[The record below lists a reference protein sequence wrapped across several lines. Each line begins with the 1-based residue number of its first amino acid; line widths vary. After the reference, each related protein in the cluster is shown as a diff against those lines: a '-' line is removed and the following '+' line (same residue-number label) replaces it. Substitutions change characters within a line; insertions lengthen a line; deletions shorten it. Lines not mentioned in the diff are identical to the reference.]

1 MERLEERIRR
11 DGAVEDGEMLKVDSF
26 LNHQLD
32 VELFT
37 AMGKEWARLFAGTK
51 IDKILTAVV
60 VGAGVAIEKAFQLG
74 GDRIRA
80 KGVRVEALARIRA
93 MSPGKI
99 EFC

>member
-1 MERLEERIRR
+1 
-11 DGAVEDGEMLKVDSF
+11 MLKVDSF